1 MPTLE
6 QVRAHGAVL
15 DDLSAAATADL
26 IELFRLMEGESPA
39 VVRETLLE
47 ALPAAVDPY
56 AVAAGSVSAT
66 FYEQVRRD
74 FQAVE
79 PYRPVES
86 ALPDRGR
93 YESLIRW
100 GMTPL
105 FQEVATTTA
114 VALLSG
120 GIQRVVANQARQTI
134 MENAR
139 RDPVIVGYR
148 RVPSSGC
155 CAFCGML
162 SLRTDYASDE
172 SASTVGGRGVE
183 IPAVRRRGGQGRGIR
198 ARGSQRIGD
207 DFHDNCHC
215 VVSPVFGSDRQE
227 MPGFVE
233 DFEDAY
239 GEAATKVRKQL
250 NLEGSPGFGD
260 SEEHRSLLLS
270 EMRLITGAP

>member
-26 IELFRLMEGESPA
+26 IELFRLVEGESPA

-47 ALPAAVDPY
+47 ALPATADPY
-56 AVAAGSVSAT
+56 AVAAGSVAAT
-66 FYEQVRRD
+66 FYEQVRKD

-79 PYRPVES
+79 PYRPIEA
-86 ALPDRGR
+86 ALPDRAR
-93 YESLIRW
+93 YDSLVRW
-100 GMTPL
+100 GLTPL
-105 FQEVATTTA
+105 FQEVAAATA
-114 VALLSG
+114 VSLLSG
-120 GIQRVVANQARQTI
+120 GLQRVVANQARQTVV
-134 MENAR
+134 ENAG

-148 RVPSSGC
+148 RVPSAGC

-162 SLRTDYASDE
+162 SLRTDYVSSE
-172 SASTVGGRGVE
+172 SATTVGGRGVE
-183 IPAVRRRGGQGRGIR
+183 VPTVRRRGGQGRGIR
-198 ARGSQRIGD
+198 SRGSQRIGD

-215 VVSPVFGSDRQE
+215 VVSPIFGSDRQE
-227 MPGFVE
+227 MPGFIE
-233 DFEDAY
+233 DFEGAY
-239 GEAATKVRKQL
+239 GEAATKVRNQL

-260 SEEHRSLLLS
+260 SKEHRKLLLA